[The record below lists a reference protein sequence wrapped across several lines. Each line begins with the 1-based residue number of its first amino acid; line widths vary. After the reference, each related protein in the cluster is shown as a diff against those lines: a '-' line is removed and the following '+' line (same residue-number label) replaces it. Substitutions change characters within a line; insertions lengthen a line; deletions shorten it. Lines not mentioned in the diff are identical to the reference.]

1 MTHPIIREID
11 SFLKAHQIAESY
23 FGRKAANDWKLVRQL
38 RAGRRL
44 WPDTEARIR
53 AFMASYEKPAR
64 GRRSHRCASSSMQMQ
79 DGT

>member
-1 MTHPIIREID
+1 MTHPIVPEID
-11 SFLKAHQIAESY
+11 SFLKAHQMAESY

-64 GRRSHRCASSSMQMQ
+64 GRLSHRSSTISQ
-79 DGT
+79 GRI

>member
-1 MTHPIIREID
+1 MTHPIISEID
-11 SFLKAHQIAESY
+11 SFLQTNQMAESY

-44 WPDTEARIR
+44 WPDTETRIR

-64 GRRSHRCASSSMQMQ
+64 GRASHRSSNVSQ
-79 DGT
+79 GRV

>member
-1 MTHPIIREID
+1 MTHPILFEID
-11 SFLKAHQIAESY
+11 SFLGTHKMAESY

-44 WPDTEARIR
+44 WPDTDARIH

-64 GRRSHRCASSSMQMQ
+64 GRLSHRPTNVSQ
-79 DGT
+79 GKTK

>member
-1 MTHPIIREID
+1 MTHPIILEID
-11 SFLKAHQIAESY
+11 SFLQTNQMAESY

-53 AFMASYEKPAR
+53 TFMASYEKPVR
-64 GRRSHRCASSSMQMQ
+64 GRLSHRNSNQIQ
-79 DGT
+79 GKV

>member
-1 MTHPIIREID
+1 MTHPIVLEID
-11 SFLKAHQIAESY
+11 SFLTAHQMAESY

-53 AFMASYEKPAR
+53 AFMASYQKPVR
-64 GRRSHRCASSSMQMQ
+64 GRLSHRSSSDSQ
-79 DGT
+79 GKV

>member
-1 MTHPIIREID
+1 MTHPIIFEID
-11 SFLKAHQIAESY
+11 SFIKANQMAESY

-53 AFMASYEKPAR
+53 TFMESYEKPVR
-64 GRRSHRCASSSMQMQ
+64 GRLSHRSSNQLQ
-79 DGT
+79 GKV

>member
-1 MTHPIIREID
+1 MTHPIVPEID
-11 SFLKAHQIAESY
+11 SFLKVHKMAESY

-53 AFMASYEKPAR
+53 TFMASYEKPAR
-64 GRRSHRCASSSMQMQ
+64 GRLSHRSSTDSQ
-79 DGT
+79 GRI